1 MQILSRTAK
10 KKTSDN
16 NKGFI
21 VTESGLVEDR
31 GDRASSSARHKV
43 KEHKSLLDSVTDS
56 IKETSR
62 RASVMPPGEK
72 VQQQSPAA
80 EKVDRRPS
88 LNIVNVAAAKTQFG
102 NLLSK
107 TRSSSRYDKFN
118 KFLFLT
124 NISSS
129 QNIPGSWDCSH

>member
-1 MQILSRTAK
+1 MLSKTAK
-10 KKTSDN
+10 KKDASDK

-31 GDRASSSARHKV
+31 GSSVRHKV

-72 VQQQSPAA
+72 AQQQQPSSA
-80 EKVDRRPS
+80 EKVERSPS
-88 LNIVNVAAAKTQFG
+88 LKIVNLAAAKTQFG

-107 TRSSSRYDKFN
+107 RRSSSRYEQK
-118 KFLFLT
+118 LSCLV
-124 NISSS
+124 
-129 QNIPGSWDCSH
+129 C